1 MHTLKSLNDFNNYG
15 RLELEGRMLELTEFG
30 AKANKEKYT
39 LA

>member
-1 MHTLKSLNDFNNYG
+1 MHTLKSLNDFNYG
-15 RLELEGRMLELTEFG
+15 RLELEGRMLKLAEFG